1 MAAPAPPAAPAE
13 YTFSIEDVFGLIDRA
28 LMPFYS
34 DQNVKVNISHENDNN
49 NGNNNNGNNNN
60 GNNNNGNN
68 NEVQTNVPELSFIM
82 RAIGSEMADRW
93 ADKEKV
99 LEGMHKVLNDDYYDD
114 FTFDLDAFV
123 AKISYGFGGGS
134 RRKSSRKSRKTRK
147 LRR

>member
-34 DQNVKVNISHENDNN
+34 DQNVKVNISHENNN
-49 NGNNNNGNNNN
+49 NENNENNNNNNNNNNNGK
-60 GNNNNGNN
+60 
-68 NEVQTNVPELSFIM
+68 TNVPELSFIM